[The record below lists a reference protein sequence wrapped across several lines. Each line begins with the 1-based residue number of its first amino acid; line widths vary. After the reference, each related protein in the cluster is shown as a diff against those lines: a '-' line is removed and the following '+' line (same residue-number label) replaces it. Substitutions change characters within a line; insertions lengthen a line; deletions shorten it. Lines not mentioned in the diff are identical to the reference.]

1 MYHYLSGKLIEK
13 TPTSVVMDV
22 NGVGYDILIPVS
34 TYSSLPALGQS
45 VKLLTH
51 FVVREDAQLLYGFGT
66 DEERKMFRLLISVSG
81 IGPKIATTALSGIL
95 VEDLKLAIKDGN
107 ISVLTSISGIGK
119 KTAERMVVELREKVI
134 LDGSKSTSLSGSRGT
149 IMISSEAEDAVQ
161 ALIALGYSKNQAQIA
176 VEKAVKS
183 SADKLPIDKLVRVA
197 LKFV

>member
-13 TPTSVVMDV
+13 TPTAVVIDV
-22 NGVGYDILIPVS
+22 NGVGYDVLIPVS
-34 TYSSLPALGQS
+34 TYSSLPALGGQ

-66 DEERKMFRLLISVSG
+66 EEERKMFRLLTSVSG

-95 VEDLKLAIKDGN
+95 VEDLKAAIKEGN
-107 ISVLTSISGIGK
+107 VAVLTSISGIGK

-134 LDGSKSTSLSGSRGT
+134 LDGNKSVASAGVRGGVT
-149 IMISSEAEDAVQ
+149 VSSEAEDAVQ
-161 ALIALGYSKNQAQIA
+161 ALIALGYSKTQAQAA
-176 VEKAVKS
+176 VEKSVKS
-183 SADKLPIDKLVRVA
+183 SPDKLPVDKLVRSA